1 MATQLLPG
9 LPPSLKPLLGMLH
22 LPPLPGAPRFDGNL
36 AAVRDTVLRD
46 ADALVTGGVH
56 GLIMENFN
64 DTPFYPGAV
73 PPIVV
78 AHMTVIAGEVR
89 RRFDVPL
96 GINVLRNDG
105 RASLAIAHA
114 VGAAFIRINILAG
127 ARVTDQGVIEGQ
139 AHDLL
144 RERAALGAAVGPAS
158 LPAWA
163 TAAGVGPASLP
174 AAAGTEARPTESW
187 PRTEARP
194 TVRIFADVNVK
205 HSMPLGRPRALEDE
219 VSETL
224 ERSGA
229 DAVIVTG
236 RGTGMPTDPEDAQ
249 RVRSAAGDHPVIV
262 GSGLTA
268 ETIGDFM
275 PFADGFIVGTSLKI
289 GGLVHNPVD
298 PERVRAIVARVKA
311 G

>member
-1 MATQLLPG
+1 
-9 LPPSLKPLLGMLH
+9 MLH
-22 LPPLPGAPRFDGNL
+22 LPPLPGAPRFDGNI
-36 AAVRDTVLRD
+36 AAVRETVFRD
-46 ADALVTGGVH
+46 ADALVNGGIH
-56 GLIMENFN
+56 GLIMENFH
-64 DTPFYPGAV
+64 DTPFYPGPV
-73 PPIVV
+73 PPIVI
-78 AHMTVIAGEVR
+78 AHMTVIASEVR

-96 GINVLRNDG
+96 GVNVLRNDG
-105 RASLAIAHA
+105 RAALAIAHA
-114 VGAAFIRINILAG
+114 VGAAFVRINILAG

-144 RERAALGAAVGPAS
+144 RERAALGATS
-158 LPAWA
+158 
-163 TAAGVGPASLP
+163 
-174 AAAGTEARPTESW
+174 
-187 PRTEARP
+187 
-194 TVRIFADVNVK
+194 VRIFADVNVK
-205 HSMPLGRPRALEDE
+205 HSMPLGRARALEDE

-249 RVRSAAGDHPVIV
+249 RVRAAAGDHPVIV

-268 ETIGDFM
+268 ETIGDFTA
-275 PFADGFIVGTSLKI
+275 FADGFIVGTSLKI
-289 GGLVHNPVD
+289 GGQVHNPVD